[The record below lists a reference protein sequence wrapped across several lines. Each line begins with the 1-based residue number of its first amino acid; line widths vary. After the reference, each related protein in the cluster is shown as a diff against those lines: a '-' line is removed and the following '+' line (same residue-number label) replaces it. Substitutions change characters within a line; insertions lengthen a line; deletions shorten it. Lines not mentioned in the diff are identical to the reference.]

1 MSQTARE
8 ILSAAEVEKI
18 FKAISTALRIDIT
31 LDNVLMAPNGGG
43 CLIRSH
49 DSYGRL
55 PEIRIEFLHD
65 KESSLDFICISTAR
79 LGMAVR
85 FRQELANALCGCK
98 FFIPAPEK
106 KKITIVG
113 IRAGGKTIVAKGPDP
128 CQAYQELKKA
138 AGETL
143 KIA

>member
-8 ILSAAEVEKI
+8 LSAGDVEKV
-18 FKAISTALRIDIT
+18 FNSISTALQIAIT
-31 LDNVLMAPNGGG
+31 LDTVKKAPDGNGF
-43 CLIRSH
+43 LIQSH

-55 PEIRIEFLHD
+55 PEVTITFLHD
-65 KESSLDFICISTAR
+65 KESTLDWICISTAR

-85 FRQELANALCGCK
+85 FRQELANSLCGCK
-98 FFIPAPEK
+98 FFLPPSK
-106 KKITIVG
+106 KRATLVG

-138 AGETL
+138 ADTSL